1 MNATILKAVKNGAQA
16 AFDGL
21 GCSDALENALVAANA
36 RFWAQEGWSKVLDRL
51 ENALWMQARALVG
64 DFNATVGADVL
75 YLAQYADMW
84 VLYGRP
90 DAEAADKR
98 LLWGCADVDGL
109 ARLVLRLEN
118 GMRGAEACGASGT
131 PERRGVEDVAPYK
144 KERVNV

>member
-98 LLWGCADVDGL
+98 LLWGCADVDGKTGCGVPRL
-109 ARLVLRLEN
+109 AEQAVRLKD
-118 GMRGAEACGASGT
+118 GASRT
-131 PERRGVEDVAPYK
+131 SPPTRKRG
-144 KERVNV
+144 

>member
-1 MNATILKAVKNGAQA
+1 MSAMSLKAAKNGAQV

-21 GCSDALENALVAANA
+21 GRSDALENALSAASA
-36 RFWAQEGWSKVLDRL
+36 RFWAREGWSKALDRL

-75 YLAQYADMW
+75 YLTRYADMW

-90 DAEAADKR
+90 DEEAADKR
-98 LLWGCADVDGL
+98 LLWGCADVEGL
-109 ARLVLRLEN
+109 ARLVIKLEN
-118 GMRGAEACGASGT
+118 GMRG
-131 PERRGVEDVAPYK
+131 VEDVTPYK